1 MALRPSVE
9 GDGLGHNTV
18 MSCCHWHWVLSLVED
33 MPLGRWPWRWAAEA
47 PRRSTSRRPEHLR
60 LRQGWRLVVGLALG
74 PRWKRHR
81 QQRHV
86 GRGGQGAPLAG
97 GAGHLGGH
105 AAWTVGAEM
114 GLGPGP
120 GGVEVVPR
128 RDQLQLR
135 HDGMPGGPAQLP
147 FALVEVWGIALSL
160 LAAATA
166 QRCLDAVSCTA
177 AIRACAEGVEGVRL
191 S

>member
-1 MALRPSVE
+1 MDISPSPSMALRPSVE
-9 GDGLGHNTV
+9 VDGLGHNTV

-60 LRQGWRLVVGLALG
+60 LRQGWRLVVGFALG
-74 PRWKRHR
+74 PRWQRHR

-114 GLGPGP
+114 GLGQGLV
-120 GGVEVVPR
+120 G
-128 RDQLQLR
+128 LR
-135 HDGMPGGPAQLP
+135 SCPDVISYSSAMTACLEAPLSCPLP
-147 FALVEVWGIALSL
+147 WWRSGA
-160 LAAATA
+160 
-166 QRCLDAVSCTA
+166 
-177 AIRACAEGVEGVRL
+177 
-191 S
+191 